1 MSQPPISFQDAYA
14 LKEQEACLICARS
27 LDRLN
32 RRIEDIARDFD
43 LPCACQTVLPVLPGR
58 RLIGPVEALFL
69 ARFGRYTGDT
79 ESLLHFPA
87 DPTEAVE

>member
-43 LPCACQTVLPVLPGR
+43 LQIGR
-58 RLIGPVEALFL
+58 AHV
-69 ARFGRYTGDT
+69 
-79 ESLLHFPA
+79 
-87 DPTEAVE
+87 